1 MTYDNS
7 EGTLVD
13 CRPGRLTTTKQG
25 LGEVPSFTIRER
37 EVKVENVITFLFILL
52 DILSGVLSAIKTGQW
67 DSTKMREGLFHKVG
81 IILTVICAYL
91 CDYGQNYINLGYEVP
106 ITETVLIYICFMELG
121 SVAEN
126 ILKINPELGNIFT
139 KIKEVKK

>member
-1 MTYDNS
+1 M
-7 EGTLVD
+7 
-13 CRPGRLTTTKQG
+13 
-25 LGEVPSFTIRER
+25 
-37 EVKVENVITFLFILL
+37 ENVITFLFILL
-52 DILSGVLSAIKTGQW
+52 DILSGVISAIKTGDW
-67 DSTKMREGLFHKVG
+67 SSTKMREGLFHKTA
-81 IILTVICAYL
+81 IILTIICAYL
-91 CDYGQNYINLGYEVP
+91 CDYGQNYINLGYEIP